1 MKPNMPPRALFRVDA
16 ARRCGQGHLM
26 RCMVLATKLQQLGWQ
41 CHFMTLAWPGDSSAG
56 LLQGSGFLHHSIA
69 LAAQFLPMDPV
80 ASDATRP
87 KMHALLTEFNLWNSA
102 QMLHLMSS
110 QGDLFSSA
118 DVTTP
123 MATTSTAATKTF
135 NKNTTCLSSSPAHNA
150 QAEWQ
155 LVVIDHYELD
165 TQAEHLLKQQWPDTG
180 LLVIDDL
187 ANRPHQCDILLDQN
201 LVPAFQQRYQPWVPP
216 NCLQLLGPRYVLL
229 RDEFY
234 RIAVPQ
240 RDYFHKSCITAND
253 ANTASKAATQWRF
266 LLFFG
271 GADEDNLTT
280 RAMDALELLKFN
292 HWHADIVI
300 GSHHPAREQ
309 ISWRCRHASCYTLH
323 IQSSRMAELM
333 ASADLM
339 IGAGGSTHWERALLQ
354 LPAIVVRTAAN
365 QTATT
370 QMLAKQGACIDAGN
384 NTVRAEELAVIISNV
399 LSNPDQLNA
408 MVKSLK
414 IVLHPNIESKTIA
427 GRLSID
433 EEIFSNRKTMNCST
447 EALTVSKGIDK
458 VINAILTLVNY

>member
-26 RCMVLATKLQQLGWQ
+26 RCMVLATKLQQRGWQ
-41 CHFMTLAWPGDSSAG
+41 CHFMTLEWPGDSSAG

-69 LAAQFLPMDPV
+69 LAAQFLPMEAV

-87 KMHALLTEFNLWNSA
+87 EKHALLTEFNHWNAS
-102 QMLHLMSS
+102 QVLHLMNSPGGS
-110 QGDLFSSA
+110 CLSPDETTTLASATSTVALKFSENHTLLSSA
-118 DVTTP
+118 P
-123 MATTSTAATKTF
+123 
-135 NKNTTCLSSSPAHNA
+135 PHA
-150 QAEWQ
+150 QHTQWQ
-155 LVVIDHYELD
+155 LLVIDHYELD
-165 TQAEHLLKQQWPDTG
+165 AQAERLLKQRWPYTT
-180 LLVIDDL
+180 LMVIDDL

-234 RIAVPQ
+234 RVAVPP

-253 ANTASKAATQWRF
+253 ANPASKAATQWRF

-271 GADEDNLTT
+271 GADADNLTT
-280 RAMDALELLKFN
+280 RAMDALELLKFK

-300 GSHHPAREQ
+300 GSHHPARAQ
-309 ISWRCRHASCYTLH
+309 ITKRCQDASCYTLH

-339 IGAGGSTHWERALLQ
+339 IGAGGSTHWERAFLQ
-354 LPAIVVRTAAN
+354 LPAIVVRTAQN

-370 QMLAKQGACIDAGN
+370 MMLTEQGVCIDAGDN
-384 NTVRAEELAVIISNV
+384 TISASALATHINTVLMNPQGLQHMATASGRVFVAATNENSADAEFSGKIIGVDAVI
-399 LSNPDQLNA
+399 
-408 MVKSLK
+408 M
-414 IVLHPNIESKTIA
+414 
-427 GRLSID
+427 
-433 EEIFSNRKTMNCST
+433 
-447 EALTVSKGIDK
+447 
-458 VINAILTLVNY
+458 AITQQCQMSHHGMKL